1 MLHRGSEARM
11 AEPPR
16 KETLSSRISATLRQ
30 AILRG
35 ELAPG
40 ARINLDRLRERYDI
54 SISPLREAVAR
65 LVADGLVTFED
76 QRGYRVAP
84 VSMANLDEVTVLRA
98 ECEVIAL
105 SASIGRG
112 DLDWESDVMRALHLL
127 GRAAGPEAAGPDPNE
142 AWEAAHGDFHRT
154 LIRGCAMPVLLGF
167 CSVLHNMTERYH
179 RLYPPA
185 SPPGRA
191 ALAEHEAIALA
202 AIARNAEP
210 ACAALRAHVL
220 GAGAELK
227 RRLAVAVAAAG
238 TGDPRAD

>member
-1 MLHRGSEARM
+1 M

-40 ARINLDRLRERYDI
+40 ARINLDRLRERHDI

-84 VSMANLDEVTVLRA
+84 VSMANLDEVTELRA

-105 SASIGRG
+105 RASIGRG

-127 GRAAGPEAAGPDPNE
+127 GRAAAGPERAGPEGEGPQPDE

-179 RLYPPA
+179 RLYPTA

-202 AIARNAEP
+202 AIARDAEP

-227 RRLAVAVAAAG
+227 RRLAVVG
-238 TGDPRAD
+238 DGDPRAN

>member
-1 MLHRGSEARM
+1 M

-16 KETLSSRISATLRQ
+16 KQTLSSRISATLRQ

-40 ARINLDRLRERYDI
+40 ARINLDRLRERHDI

-84 VSMANLDEVTVLRA
+84 VSMANLDEVTELRA

-105 SASIGRG
+105 GASIGRG

-127 GRAAGPEAAGPDPNE
+127 GRAAAGPEGAKPEGEEGPEGEGPDRDE

-179 RLYPPA
+179 QLYPPA

-227 RRLAVAVAAAG
+227 RRLAVA
-238 TGDPRAD
+238 GDPRAD

>member
-1 MLHRGSEARM
+1 M

-40 ARINLDRLRERYDI
+40 ARINLDRLRERHDI

-84 VSMANLDEVTVLRA
+84 VSMANLDEVTELRA

-105 SASIGRG
+105 RASIGRG

-127 GRAAGPEAAGPDPNE
+127 GRAAAGPEGGEGPQPDE

-202 AIARNAEP
+202 AIARDAEP

-227 RRLAVAVAAAG
+227 RRLAVAG
-238 TGDPRAD
+238 DGDPRAD